1 METRYRSAM
10 LLERATQS
18 SQFHLIRHLSKRL
31 LSTTAILRSHVGSA
45 VIFSTPETRVKVE
58 PLNPPKLIQKGIKRL
73 VLNRLVTVTGPK
85 GQVQM
90 EIPSFSNI
98 DIDEEHGK
106 IKVSVV
112 NPEQKLQKSM
122 WGTIRSLLNNHVI
135 GVNEGHLAI
144 LKFVGT
150 GYRAQLE
157 RDGKYVGVKVGA
169 SIPQGIDVPE
179 DITATLPTPTTLIL
193 EGCNKQRVMQLAA
206 KIRNFHPPEPY
217 KGKGIYVNN
226 ETIKLKNKKIK

>member
-1 METRYRSAM
+1 M
-10 LLERATQS
+10 LLEGVISS
-18 SQFHLIRHLSKRL
+18 SQVSLTRYLSKRP
-31 LSTTAILRSHVGSA
+31 LSSTVFLRSHIGSLS
-45 VIFSTPETRVKVE
+45 IFTTPETQVKVE
-58 PLNPPKLIQKGIKRL
+58 PLNPPKLIQNGIKRF
-73 VLNRLVTVTGPK
+73 VLNQLVIVKGPK
-85 GQVQM
+85 GQVEM

-98 DIDEEHGK
+98 DIDEEHRR

-122 WGTIRSLLNNHVI
+122 WGTIRSLLNNHVV

-157 RDGKYVGVKVGA
+157 KDGKYVGVKVGA
-169 SIPQGIDVPE
+169 SIPQGLDIPE
-179 DITATLPTPTTLIL
+179 GITASLPAPTTLIL
-193 EGCNKQRVMQLAA
+193 EGCNKQQVMQIAA
-206 KIRNFHPPEPY
+206 KIRDFHPPEPY

>member
-1 METRYRSAM
+1 M
-10 LLERATQS
+10 LLEGVISS
-18 SQFHLIRHLSKRL
+18 SQVFLTRYLSKRPL
-31 LSTTAILRSHVGSA
+31 FSTAFLRSHIGSLS
-45 VIFSTPETRVKVE
+45 IFITPETQVKVE
-58 PLNPPKLIQKGIKRL
+58 PLNPPKLIQNGIKRF
-73 VLNRLVTVTGPK
+73 VLNQLVIVKGPK
-85 GQVQM
+85 GQVEM
-90 EIPSFSNI
+90 KIPSFSNI
-98 DIDEEHGK
+98 DIDEEHRR

-157 RDGKYVGVKVGA
+157 KDGKYVGVKVGA
-169 SIPQGIDVPE
+169 SIPQGLDIPE
-179 DITATLPTPTTLIL
+179 GITASLPASTTLIL
-193 EGCNKQRVMQLAA
+193 EGCNKQQVMQLAA